1 MYRKLLCLHTQRCYS
16 TSVDHCSSYNWSLYH
31 DLLLFQALWDEE
43 FEIRQR
49 IIYKTEKESAIE
61 KFEVVIMME
70 ESHGSSEF
78 SFASLRYVVVLTMEL
93 H

>member
-1 MYRKLLCLHTQRCYS
+1 
-16 TSVDHCSSYNWSLYH
+16 
-31 DLLLFQALWDEE
+31 
-43 FEIRQR
+43 
-49 IIYKTEKESAIE
+49 
-61 KFEVVIMME
+61 MME